1 MLDKLMKDLKEMN
14 RLADVYYEN
23 EQWALLEWVM
33 KKISTTSAM
42 INNYLD
48 QVEMEVPVDE

>member
-1 MLDKLMKDLKEMN
+1 MEDLKEMN